1 MKFFLVV
8 LFCVSGLVYAQEKI
22 TLSAPVFVSSGA
34 TDFRVW
40 QLVLKRADADSP
52 ENNAEIRATLREVSG
67 ATFIANGRTLTC
79 SYSGAQAESLI
90 VALNSANLSTQ
101 SLEHRII
108 ARCQTDGQLGAGS
121 ISGTAGH

>member
-1 MKFFLVV
+1 MRKLLIACV
-8 LFCVSGLVYAQEKI
+8 LAATANLYLLAGAPGLAYLDIAN
-22 TLSAPVFVSSGA
+22 VFTANQRINAG
-34 TDFRVW
+34 
-40 QLVLKRADADSP
+40 RADADSP
-52 ENNAEIRATLREVSG
+52 ANNAEIRATLREVSG
-67 ATFIANGRTLTC
+67 STFIANGRTLTC
-79 SYSGAQAESLI
+79 IYSGAQAESLI